1 MVFSCISV
9 FMRRTLHMEKHRN
22 LFEEAVLE
30 MLEHLHRHLLR
41 IDERTNNMSAATD
54 RLTASVAALTSAEKS
69 AVALLGQLAQLIRD
83 NAEDPAALNK
93 IADDIDADTT
103 EIAAAVV
110 ANTPAAP
117 PAPEPTT

>member
-1 MVFSCISV
+1 V
-9 FMRRTLHMEKHRN
+9 RRLLHMEKCHSKT
-22 LFEEAVLE
+22 LFEENVLE

-41 IDERTNNMSAATD
+41 IDQRTNDMSAATD

-83 NAEDPAALNK
+83 NSSDPAALNK
-93 IADDIDADTT
+93 LADDIDADTA

-110 ANTPAAP
+110 ANTPAT
-117 PAPEPTT
+117 PEPPTT